1 MDGKTLARVGAIVFV
16 AVAITATAIE
26 MSRKDVSPDVL
37 ATQGRSVTAQDP
49 LAAEL
54 LRCSE
59 IGEAGTRD
67 PNCLRAWA
75 ENRRRFLGRPA
86 LVSSSSP
93 VAPTTMFP
101 SAPAS
106 ADPIHK
112 DSAPAGVTE
121 PAMQAERARP
131 PISAD
136 EGVR

>member
-26 MSRKDVSPDVL
+26 MNHKDVAPDVL
-37 ATQGRSVTAQDP
+37 ATQGRPVTAPDP

-67 PNCLRAWA
+67 PNCLKAWA

-86 LVSSSSP
+86 PVSSPSP
-93 VAPTTMFP
+93 VAPTTLFP
-101 SAPAS
+101 SAPTS

-121 PAMQAERARP
+121 PAVQEPARP
-131 PISAD
+131 
-136 EGVR
+136 EVR

>member
-26 MSRKDVSPDVL
+26 MNRKDVSTDVL
-37 ATQGRSVTAQDP
+37 ATPGRPVTAPDP
-49 LAAEL
+49 LASEL

-67 PNCLRAWA
+67 PNCLKAWA

-86 LVSSSSP
+86 PVSSPSP
-93 VAPTTMFP
+93 VAPATLFP
-101 SAPAS
+101 SAPGS

-112 DSAPAGVTE
+112 DRAPADVTIPATRAE
-121 PAMQAERARP
+121 PARP
-131 PISAD
+131 
-136 EGVR
+136 GVR

>member
-26 MSRKDVSPDVL
+26 MNRKDVAPDVL
-37 ATQGRSVTAQDP
+37 VTQGRSVTAPDP
-49 LAAEL
+49 LAVEL

-67 PNCLRAWA
+67 PNCLKAWA

-86 LVSSSSP
+86 PVSPSP
-93 VAPTTMFP
+93 VAPTTLFP

-112 DSAPAGVTE
+112 DSAPADLTG
-121 PAMQAERARP
+121 PAMQAEPVRP
-131 PISAD
+131 
-136 EGVR
+136 EVR

>member
-1 MDGKTLARVGAIVFV
+1 MDGKTLARVGAIAFI

-26 MSRKDVSPDVL
+26 MNREDASADAP
-37 ATQGRSVTAQDP
+37 ATQGRPATAPDP

-67 PNCLRAWA
+67 PNCLKAWA

-86 LVSSSSP
+86 PVSSPSP
-93 VAPTTMFP
+93 VAPTTLFP
-101 SAPAS
+101 SAPTS

-112 DSAPAGVTE
+112 DSAPADVTG
-121 PAMQAERARP
+121 PAMQAGPAQPE
-131 PISAD
+131 
-136 EGVR
+136 VR

>member
-26 MSRKDVSPDVL
+26 MNRKDVSTDVL
-37 ATQGRSVTAQDP
+37 ATQGRPVTTSDP

-67 PNCLRAWA
+67 PNCLKAWA

-86 LVSSSSP
+86 PVSSSSP

-131 PISAD
+131 
-136 EGVR
+136 EVR